1 MFDLNVLLIAFL
13 LTFLAG
19 LSTTIGGLVSLFIRR
34 PSIRFLSFI
43 MGFSAGVMIFIS
55 FVELLQEAIEVYGIL
70 LGAIFFLIGMGI
82 MFGIDMVLSHKY
94 HIDENFFKQECDA
107 SFKKRMEKTSIFIF
121 LGIFIHNLPEGIA
134 TLVGTVNNVEIG
146 IVLAVAIALHNIP
159 EGIAVAVPMCVA
171 DESAKKK
178 ALSWSFFSGMS
189 EPLGA
194 LIFGL
199 FFLPL
204 INEFFLSAL
213 LAAVGGIMV
222 YVSIDELLPVSHC
235 FGNESA
241 SIIGIVFGMFV
252 MALSLS
258 LL

>member
-1 MFDLNVLLIAFL
+1 MFDLEVFLFALLLA
-13 LTFLAG
+13 FLAG
-19 LSTTIGGLVSLFIRR
+19 FSTTIGGLFSLFIKR

-43 MGFSAGVMIFIS
+43 MGFSAGIMIFVS
-55 FVELLQEAIEVYGIL
+55 FAELLQEAITVYGMFIAAL
-70 LGAIFFLIGMGI
+70 FFLLGMGI
-82 MFGIDMVLSHKY
+82 MFGIDMALSHKY
-94 HIDENFFKQECDA
+94 HIDENFFKEECDA
-107 SFKKRMEKTSIFIF
+107 SFKKRMEKTSVFIF

-134 TLVGTVNNVEIG
+134 TLVGTINNVEIG
-146 IVLAVAIALHNIP
+146 IVLAIAIALHNIP

-171 DESAKKK
+171 DESSRKK
-178 ALSWSFFSGMS
+178 AVLWSFFSGMS

-204 INEFFLSAL
+204 INEIFLNAL
-213 LAAVGGIMV
+213 LAIVGGIMV
-222 YVSIDELLPVSHC
+222 YVSIDELLPISHC

-241 SIIGIVFGMFV
+241 SIVGIVFGMFI